1 MGAEGIGPREEPSW
15 EAVDDGLEQ
24 TVPPGWGEEPAG
36 EVEPVEDGYSIG
48 ESPDDV

>member
-1 MGAEGIGPREEPSW
+1 MGAERIGPREEPSW
-15 EAVDDGLEQ
+15 EEVDDGLEQ

-36 EVEPVEDGYSIG
+36 EVEPVEDGYSIE